1 MTNWNKKY
9 AIEIDLGHS
18 YEPDRY
24 LDNLTKLQNII
35 HEIRGH
41 HEVISEMIGA
51 LHHRLGGLGD
61 HGELL
66 KALEFT
72 RDRSEDN
79 TVEIAH
85 HLDAINEHL
94 KKNAE

>member
-24 LDNLTKLQNII
+24 SDNLTKLQNII

-41 HEVISEMIGA
+41 HEVINEMIGA
-51 LHHRLGGLGD
+51 LHHRLGGLRD
-61 HGELL
+61 HGEIL

-72 RDRSEDN
+72 RNHSEDN
-79 TVEIAH
+79 AVEMARQ
-85 HLDAINEHL
+85 LDAVNEYL